1 VAPPTGRGAG
11 GPLKGRWLTVVLL
24 VATLAVLAASVPGAW
39 SDVVRRGGFYIFSDA
54 FLVELP
60 RRLHGPGRLRFLI
73 QPVMA
78 ILVGVA
84 AGRAAAGRGR
94 PAPQGGHRGRL
105 LNLMLAG
112 ILVDAIA
119 QWLIYG
125 ISHPGA
131 ALLIG
136 PVLITGPF
144 SLAYA
149 VTRWLPRSKQAPKK
163 V

>member
-1 VAPPTGRGAG
+1 MR
-11 GPLKGRWLTVVLL
+11 GRWLNLVLL
-24 VATLAVLAASVPGAW
+24 VATVAVLAASVPGAW
-39 SDVVRRGGFYIFSDA
+39 RDVVERGGFYIFSDA

-60 RRLHGPGRLRFLI
+60 RRLTGPGRLRFLI
-73 QPVMA
+73 QPLMA
-78 ILVGVA
+78 ILIGVS

-94 PAPQGGHRGRL
+94 PPPPGGWGPRL
-105 LNLMLAG
+105 LNVVLAG
-112 ILVDAIA
+112 ILIDSIA

-131 ALLIG
+131 ALLVG

-149 VTRWLPRSKQAPKK
+149 AARWWPRSKQDPKR